1 MVSMGVVQR
10 DAVEDVLVLGELA
23 LDGATQPVVGVMPA
37 AIAAAAASHDLICSH
52 DYGSEAAWAE
62 GLSIIARPGQ
72 SYLCLSGFASANA
85 KNGTSSAEYARSC

>member
-1 MVSMGVVQR
+1 MVSMGEVQR

-23 LDGATQPVVGVMPA
+23 LDGATQPVLGVMPA

-52 DYGSEAAWAE
+52 DCGSEAAWAE
-62 GLSIIARPGQ
+62 G
-72 SYLCLSGFASANA
+72 LSGFASANA